1 MSLLDTISLKQYI
14 FDNKKVEFVLEEI
27 GCHHI
32 QYHPNKEYYSCA
44 NYNGDNPSAVNV
56 SNNKYLNV
64 RNYTRENEFED
75 NSDIISLVQYNKK
88 LSFINAVK
96 YLHKILGLNYR
107 WQKPIKKEKEF
118 DPLEIFKKVESC
130 HKVNVADIHVLD
142 EDLLDDYIPML
153 YIGWLKEGI
162 MPWSAKKFGLAYS
175 YKRRRV
181 IIPMRYWLTGQ
192 LLGINSR
199 TTVDNYKEL
208 GIKKFFITPSYQ
220 KGLNIYGLYENYDCI
235 QKAGYVTVFE
245 AEKSVLKR
253 DSRNDPTGVALSGHT
268 ITDEQVRI
276 LIGLNVDIV
285 VSMDKDVSIEEVRHI
300 CEKFYGIRN
309 VYYTWDKWNLLDE
322 KDSIAD
328 KPNKV
333 YDFLFKYKIKYDV
346 SEHKKYL
353 SSLKK

>member
-1 MSLLDTISLKQYI
+1 MDTFSLKQYI
-14 FDNKKVEFVLEEI
+14 FDNEKVEFVLDEI

-32 QYHPNKEYYSCA
+32 QYHPLKEYYSCA
-44 NYNGDNPSAVNV
+44 NYNGDNPTAINV
-56 SNNKYLNV
+56 FNNKYLNV
-64 RNYTRENEFED
+64 RNYTRENEFGD
-75 NSDIISLVQYNKK
+75 NSDIITLVQYNKK
-88 LSFINAVK
+88 LSFINTIK
-96 YLHKILGLNYR
+96 YLHKILGLNYK
-107 WQKPIKKEKEF
+107 WQKSIKKEKEF
-118 DPLEIFKKVESC
+118 DPLEIFKKVESG
-130 HKVNVADIHVLD
+130 HKTNVADIHTLD

-153 YIGWLKEGI
+153 YIGWLREGI

-175 YKRRRV
+175 YKRKRV

-199 TTVDNYKEL
+199 TTIDNYKEL

-220 KGLNIYGLYENYDCI
+220 KGLNIYGLYENYDSI
-235 QKAGYVTVFE
+235 QKAGYVTIFE

-253 DSRNDPTGVALSGHT
+253 DSKNDPTGVALSGHT

-276 LIGLNVDIV
+276 LIGLNVDIII
-285 VSMDKDVSIEEVRHI
+285 SMDNDISIEEVRHI

-309 VYYTWDKWNLLDE
+309 VYYTWDKWNLLEE

-328 KPNKV
+328 KPNKI
-333 YDFLFKYKIKYDV
+333 YDFLFKYKIKYDI

-353 SSLKK
+353 DSLKKKS